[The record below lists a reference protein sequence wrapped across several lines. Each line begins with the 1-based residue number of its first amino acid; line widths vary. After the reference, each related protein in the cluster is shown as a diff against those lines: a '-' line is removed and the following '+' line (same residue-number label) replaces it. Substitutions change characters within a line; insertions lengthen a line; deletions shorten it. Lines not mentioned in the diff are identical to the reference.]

1 MKNLPRKENGD
12 YAREFKAN
20 GNKYIIRTADE
31 GIGILRWSKL
41 QLMSS
46 VMGYGADIAKLEQ
59 GFSKLGDLFNGFVKN
74 KNTVFEIAA
83 HINEMRSG
91 MVDESRRNYSYV
103 FWTACLFIVREG
115 EDMTKFIEEEQEAKI
130 DDWNKEGISETDLF
144 DLTKKKLISFI
155 TG

>member
-20 GNKYIIRTADE
+20 GVKYIIRSAEE

-46 VMGYGADIAKLEQ
+46 VLGYGADIARLEQ
-59 GFSKLGDLFNGFVKN
+59 GFSKLADLFNGFVKN
-74 KNTVFEIAA
+74 KHTVFEIAT

-103 FWTACLFIVREG
+103 FWTACLFIVKEG
-115 EDMTKFIEEEQEAKI
+115 EDITKFIEEEQEEKI
-130 DDWNKEGISETDLF
+130 SDWNKEGYNEQDILN
-144 DLTKKKLISFI
+144 LTKKKLVSFI
-155 TG
+155 QG

>member
-59 GFSKLGDLFNGFVKN
+59 GFAKLGDLFNGFVKN

-103 FWTACLFIVREG
+103 FWTACLFIVREN
-115 EDMTKFIEEEQEAKI
+115 EDMSKFIEEEQEAKI